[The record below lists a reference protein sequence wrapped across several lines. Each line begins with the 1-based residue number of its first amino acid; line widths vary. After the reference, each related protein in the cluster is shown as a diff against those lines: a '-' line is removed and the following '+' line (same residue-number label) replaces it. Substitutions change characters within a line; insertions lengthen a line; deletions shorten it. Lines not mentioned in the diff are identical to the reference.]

1 MYAVTGGAWWAGK
14 GKSPLSLT
22 EEEKEK
28 PLKLQIPSFKNTCY
42 DVIGM
47 GRRELY
53 LFKCSQ
59 EEKAGFLVIRVLLKR
74 AEWQRRG

>member
-42 DVIGM
+42 DVIEM
-47 GRRELY
+47 GLEGAL
-53 LFKCSQ
+53 S
-59 EEKAGFLVIRVLLKR
+59 V
-74 AEWQRRG
+74 

>member
-1 MYAVTGGAWWAGK
+1 MQRSIIHFSMYAVTGGAWWAGK

-42 DVIGM
+42 DVIEM
-47 GRRELY
+47 GLEGAL
-53 LFKCSQ
+53 S
-59 EEKAGFLVIRVLLKR
+59 V
-74 AEWQRRG
+74 